1 MQEFQVSITLAGSRV
16 SCALVLHHKMGKEE
30 VQQKFAQST
39 TEIINERPNKEVNEL
54 PYIPICPYGNNTIF
68 LNHFFFRYGPI

>member
-1 MQEFQVSITLAGSRV
+1 MKYLFDILKYLTHCRI
-16 SCALVLHHKMGKEE
+16 

>member
-1 MQEFQVSITLAGSRV
+1 MNWAREV
-16 SCALVLHHKMGKEE
+16 ALR
-30 VQQKFAQST
+30 
-39 TEIINERPNKEVNEL
+39 IINERPNKEVNEL